1 MTGTKIR
8 ILDPDTVNQIAA
20 GEVVERPASVV
31 KELLENAIDAGA
43 MSILVEVSSDL
54 AGVTKI
60 RVTDDGE
67 GMTPEEA
74 VLAFQPHATSKIRD
88 IADLSF
94 IRTLGFRGEAL
105 ASIAAVAEVTLVTR
119 PRDSGALAGTRVVVR
134 GGEVVEKNEVGAPEG
149 TTVIVEHLFYNT
161 PARRKFL
168 KSRNTEL
175 AHIYGVAESLALAHG
190 EVAFRVVH
198 NGRERMA
205 TQRSGGLLNTIAG
218 LYGADLARA
227 LIPIEARTPLLRI
240 SGYISRPSENR
251 GNPSGISIS
260 INGRSITARQI
271 TAAVREG
278 YGTLLPKGRYPVAFL
293 DLSLEA
299 GLVDV
304 NVHPTKREVRL
315 SREQEI
321 LSVVAAAVEEALRR
335 HELAHEAPAEPVQQQ
350 IVPAVLEPEKPEGGS
365 MVAQPEV
372 SYAAGHRE
380 FTLSDRQLRR
390 TEGSR
395 GAENLLPAM
404 EPVGQVAATYI
415 VAEGTDGTLYLIDQH
430 AAHER
435 ILYDQVVEQR
445 DAKPRSQELIVPA
458 ILSFPPRESAALRD
472 LIPVLAEEGFMVEEF
487 GRDTFA
493 VRAVPVALGTLE
505 DLEVIRETV
514 ADLLTDASRTNPDQ
528 REAVTCIVACRG
540 AVKAGVLLTHEQQKR
555 LLAQLARTKTPW
567 TCPHGRPTVVAFDKR
582 KLDRMFWRA

>member
-227 LIPIEARTPLLRI
+227 LIPIEARTPPPPHQRLHIPSIREPGEPLRDQHQHQWQ
-240 SGYISRPSENR
+240 EHH
-251 GNPSGISIS
+251 
-260 INGRSITARQI
+260 RQADHRRR
-271 TAAVREG
+271 TG
-278 YGTLLPKGRYPVAFL
+278 GLRYP
-293 DLSLEA
+293 
-299 GLVDV
+299 
-304 NVHPTKREVRL
+304 P
-315 SREQEI
+315 
-321 LSVVAAAVEEALRR
+321 
-335 HELAHEAPAEPVQQQ
+335 
-350 IVPAVLEPEKPEGGS
+350 PEG
-365 MVAQPEV
+365 P
-372 SYAAGHRE
+372 
-380 FTLSDRQLRR
+380 
-390 TEGSR
+390 
-395 GAENLLPAM
+395 LPGG
-404 EPVGQVAATYI
+404 V
-415 VAEGTDGTLYLIDQH
+415 
-430 AAHER
+430 
-435 ILYDQVVEQR
+435 
-445 DAKPRSQELIVPA
+445 PRP
-458 ILSFPPRESAALRD
+458 
-472 LIPVLAEEGFMVEEF
+472 LA
-487 GRDTFA
+487 
-493 VRAVPVALGTLE
+493 
-505 DLEVIRETV
+505 
-514 ADLLTDASRTNPDQ
+514 
-528 REAVTCIVACRG
+528 
-540 AVKAGVLLTHEQQKR
+540 
-555 LLAQLARTKTPW
+555 
-567 TCPHGRPTVVAFDKR
+567 
-582 KLDRMFWRA
+582 